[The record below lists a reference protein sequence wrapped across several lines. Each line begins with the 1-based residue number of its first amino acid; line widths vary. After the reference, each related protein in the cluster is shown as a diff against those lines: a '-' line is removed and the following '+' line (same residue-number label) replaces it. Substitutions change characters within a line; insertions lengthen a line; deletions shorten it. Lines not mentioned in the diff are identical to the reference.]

1 MIEQIAKLI
10 NQAGANKVTL
20 TIQTDDSNNVTVVM
34 NTFMP
39 PAVSGKGSKE
49 ESKEVIALRHALS
62 GSVIIHGQIGTVD
75 VKLQEDL
82 SQFAYGFEQGATKL
96 KSVSDLVS
104 NIESASANVK
114 EKKTSTSS
122 PEKAKAETP
131 KANETTKQS
140 STPKADE
147 TPTQS
152 SVFSDDDDDDCL

>member
-1 MIEQIAKLI
+1 MIEQIANLI

-49 ESKEVIALRHALS
+49 ESKKVIALRHALS

-82 SQFAYGFEQGATKL
+82 SQFAYGFEQGAAKL
-96 KSVSDLVS
+96 KTVSDLIS
-104 NIESASANVK
+104 NIESASANVTENK
-114 EKKTSTSS
+114 ATTTT
-122 PEKAKAETP
+122 PAKAKKEPSKPVETV
-131 KANETTKQS
+131 TQS
-140 STPKADE
+140 APPKADAL
-147 TPTQS
+147 PVQS